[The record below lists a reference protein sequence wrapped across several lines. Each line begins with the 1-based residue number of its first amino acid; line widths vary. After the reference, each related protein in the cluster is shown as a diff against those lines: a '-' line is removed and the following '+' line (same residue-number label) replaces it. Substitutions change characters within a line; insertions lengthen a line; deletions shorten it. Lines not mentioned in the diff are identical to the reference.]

1 MKKVVSYLFLCF
13 SLLSFSQQKLWKGYF
28 SYNEITDV
36 CISDQ
41 KVYSSTKNSVFNKD
55 VSSNI
60 LTTFTSINDVK
71 PDEITAILH
80 TSNNYTLIGNKN
92 GLIILIKPDGTTLNK
107 VDIITDVPVPANSKK
122 INDFYEHNGKVYV
135 ATQYGITVI
144 KLSNFEI
151 ENSFYIGNSGEF
163 INVLQTTVFNN
174 EIFAVTRTQGIKK
187 ASITNP
193 FLYDF
198 SQWSVFNSG
207 NWSSLVVFSNQLI
220 ATDFSTNIYKFVANT
235 PQVFSTHFTVPL
247 KLRTDGEY
255 LTFTGQYQVNVYN
268 SSLTL
273 VASTFQVTGVSELF
287 TCAITKND
295 KLYIGTAKN
304 GLYEAPL
311 SSNLVFNNISPN
323 GPIEDLAFKVNKT
336 KNDIWLTHGSY
347 DRTYTPDYKLQ
358 GISIFNTNTSW
369 TKIPNTEVAG
379 AVTLAAIVEN
389 PRNSSEVFVA
399 SGHSGLLKFTNKTNP
414 FLFNQTNFLESV
426 LLPPPNQNFVS
437 VRINGMKYDKDG
449 NLWLTNALVDN
460 GLKVLKNGNT
470 WQSYNLSA
478 VIQNP
483 TALHYG
489 NIDIDKNGTKWTA
502 TYGGGVLAFNEKYNN
517 KFIII
522 NEENGNL
529 PNNDVRCVAVD
540 NKNQLWIGTFKG
552 LRILNSVDRFISETA
567 LTTTNIVIQDGDLAQ
582 ELFYQQV
589 IQDIKV
595 DGANNKWVAIADAGV
610 FQVSANGQITLRR
623 FTKDNSPLPS
633 NNVLDVEIDEVSGEV
648 FFATDKG
655 LVSFLGSATRG
666 DDDLQNVYI
675 YPNPVRPEYSGT
687 VKISGLM
694 DKVNLK
700 ITDIE
705 GNLVFETT
713 SSGGTVEWDTTAFG
727 KYKVA
732 SGVYMVFVSSSDA
745 AETTIKKIMI
755 IR

>member
-71 PDEITAILH
+71 PDEITAIFQ

-92 GLIILIKPDGTTLNK
+92 GLIILIKPDGNTLNK

-135 ATQYGITVI
+135 STQYGITVI

-163 INVLQTTVFNN
+163 IDVLQTTVFNN

-187 ASITNP
+187 ASINNP

-198 SQWSVFNSG
+198 SQWSVFNLG

-220 ATDFSTNIYKFVANT
+220 ATDFSTNIYKFIGNI
-235 PQVFSTHFTVPL
+235 PQVFSSHFTVPI

-268 SSLTL
+268 SNLTL
-273 VASTFQVTGVSELF
+273 IATTFQVTGVSELF

-311 SSNLVFNNISPN
+311 SSNLVFTNISPN
-323 GPIEDLAFKVNKT
+323 GPIEDLAFKVTKT

-358 GISIFNTNTSW
+358 GISIFNTNLGW
-369 TKIPNTEVAG
+369 NKIPNTEVAG

-389 PRNSSEVFVA
+389 PRNNSEVFVA

-414 FLFNQTNFLESV
+414 FLFNQTNFLESL

-437 VRINGMKYDKDG
+437 VRINGMKYDKVG

-460 GLKVLKNGNT
+460 GLKVLKNNNT

-489 NIDIDKNGTKWTA
+489 NIDIDKNGTKWAA
-502 TYGGGVLAFNEKYNN
+502 TYGGGVLAFNEKHNN

-610 FQVSANGQITLRR
+610 FQVSANGQTTLRR

-633 NNVLDVEIDEVSGEV
+633 NNVLDIEIDEVSGEV

-745 AETTIKKIMI
+745 AETTVKKIMI

>member
-1 MKKVVSYLFLCF
+1 MKKVVSCLFLCF

-71 PDEITAILH
+71 PDEITAIFQ

-163 INVLQTTVFNN
+163 IDVLQTTVFNN

-187 ASITNP
+187 ASLTNP

-220 ATDFSTNIYKFVANT
+220 ATDFSTNIYKFVGNA
-235 PQVFSTHFTVPL
+235 PQVFSTHYTAPL

-255 LTFTGQYQVNVYN
+255 LTFTGQFQVNVYN

-273 VASTFQVTGVSELF
+273 IASTFQLTGVSELL

-311 SSNLVFNNISPN
+311 SSNLVFTNISPN

-426 LLPPPNQNFVS
+426 LLPPPNQNYVS

-449 NLWLTNALVDN
+449 NLWITNALVDN
-460 GLKVLKNGNT
+460 GLKVLKNNNI
-470 WQSYNLSA
+470 WQSYNLGA

-483 TALHYG
+483 KALHYG
-489 NIDIDKNGTKWTA
+489 NIDIDKNGTKWVA
-502 TYGGGVLAFNEKYNN
+502 TYSGGVLAFNEKYNN

-552 LRILNSVDRFISETA
+552 LRILNSVDRFISESS

-610 FQVSANGQITLRR
+610 FQVSANGQKTLRR

-633 NNVLDVEIDEVSGEV
+633 NNVLDIEIDEVSGEV

-655 LVSFLGSATRG
+655 LVSFLGSATKG

-732 SGVYMVFVSSSDA
+732 SGVYIVFVSSSDA

>member
-71 PDEITAILH
+71 PDEITAIFQ

-92 GLIILIKPDGTTLNK
+92 GLIILIKPDGNTLNK

-135 ATQYGITVI
+135 STQYGITVI

-163 INVLQTTVFNN
+163 IDVLQTTVFNN

-187 ASITNP
+187 ASINNP

-198 SQWSVFNSG
+198 SQWSVFNLG

-220 ATDFSTNIYKFVANT
+220 ATDFSTNIYKFVGNT

-255 LTFTGQYQVNVYN
+255 LTFTGQFQVNVYN

-273 VASTFQVTGVSELF
+273 IASTFQVTGASELL

-311 SSNLVFNNISPN
+311 SSNLVFTNISPN
-323 GPIEDLAFKVNKT
+323 GPIEDLAFKVTKT

-358 GISIFNTNTSW
+358 GISIFNTNLGW
-369 TKIPNTEVAG
+369 NKIPNTEVAG

-389 PRNSSEVFVA
+389 PRNNSEVFVA

-414 FLFNQTNFLESV
+414 FLFNQTNFLESL

-437 VRINGMKYDKDG
+437 VRINGMKYDKVG

-460 GLKVLKNGNT
+460 GLKVLKNNNT

-489 NIDIDKNGTKWTA
+489 NIDIDKNGTKWAA
-502 TYGGGVLAFNEKYNN
+502 TYGGGVLAFNEKHNN

-610 FQVSANGQITLRR
+610 FQVSANGQTTLRR

-633 NNVLDVEIDEVSGEV
+633 NNVLDIEIDEVSGEV

-655 LVSFLGSATRG
+655 LVSFLGSATKG

-745 AETTIKKIMI
+745 AETTVKKIMI

>member
-1 MKKVVSYLFLCF
+1 M
-13 SLLSFSQQKLWKGYF
+13 
-28 SYNEITDV
+28 
-36 CISDQ
+36 
-41 KVYSSTKNSVFNKD
+41 
-55 VSSNI
+55 
-60 LTTFTSINDVK
+60 
-71 PDEITAILH
+71 
-80 TSNNYTLIGNKN
+80 
-92 GLIILIKPDGTTLNK
+92 
-107 VDIITDVPVPANSKK
+107 
-122 INDFYEHNGKVYV
+122 
-135 ATQYGITVI
+135 
-144 KLSNFEI
+144 
-151 ENSFYIGNSGEF
+151 
-163 INVLQTTVFNN
+163 
-174 EIFAVTRTQGIKK
+174 
-187 ASITNP
+187 
-193 FLYDF
+193 
-198 SQWSVFNSG
+198 
-207 NWSSLVVFSNQLI
+207 
-220 ATDFSTNIYKFVANT
+220 
-235 PQVFSTHFTVPL
+235 
-247 KLRTDGEY
+247 
-255 LTFTGQYQVNVYN
+255 
-268 SSLTL
+268 
-273 VASTFQVTGVSELF
+273 
-287 TCAITKND
+287 
-295 KLYIGTAKN
+295 LYIGTKKS
-304 GLYEAPL
+304 GLFETAITN
-311 SSNLVFNNISPN
+311 SSAFTNISPN
-323 GPIEDLAFKVNKT
+323 GPIEDLAFKVTKT
-336 KNDIWLTHGSY
+336 KTDLWLTHGSY

-358 GISIFNTNTSW
+358 GISIFNTNTGW
-369 TKIPNTEVAG
+369 TKIPNTGVAG
-379 AVTLAAIVEN
+379 AVTLAAIAEN

-399 SGHSGLLKFTNKTNP
+399 SGHSGLLKFTDKTNP

-426 LLPPPNQNFVS
+426 LLPPPNQNFIS
-437 VRINGMKYDKDG
+437 VRINGMKYDKEG
-449 NLWLTNALVDN
+449 NLWLTNALVAN
-460 GLKVLKNGNT
+460 GIKVLKNGNT

-478 VIQNP
+478 VIQNS

-552 LRILNSVDRFISETA
+552 LRILNSVDRFISESA

-610 FQVSANGQITLRR
+610 FQVNANGQKTLRR

-633 NNVLDVEIDEVSGEV
+633 NNVLDIEIDEVSGEV

-666 DDDLQNVYI
+666 DDDLENVYI

-745 AETTIKKIMI
+745 AETTVKKIMV

>member
-1 MKKVVSYLFLCF
+1 MNKIFFYLFFCF
-13 SLLSFSQQKLWKGYF
+13 SILSFSQQKLWKGYF
-28 SYNEITDV
+28 SFNEITDI

-41 KVYSSTKNSVFNKD
+41 KVYSSTKNSVFNKN
-55 VSSNI
+55 VFSNI

-135 ATQYGITVI
+135 STQYGITVI

-163 INVLQTTVFNN
+163 IDVLQTTVFNN

-198 SQWSVFNSG
+198 SQWSVFNSL
-207 NWSSLVVFSNQLI
+207 NWSSIVTFNNQLV
-220 ATDFSTNIYKFVANT
+220 AMNTNGITYKFSGNIAV
-235 PQVFSTHFTVPL
+235 PFSQMVTNGL
-247 KLRTDGEY
+247 KLRTDSVY
-255 LTFTGQYQVNVYN
+255 LTITNQSQILLYSQNF
-268 SSLTL
+268 TL
-273 VASTFQVTGVSELF
+273 VNSINSIPNFLDTF
-287 TCAITKND
+287 TCAITKNNM
-295 KLYIGTAKN
+295 LYIGTKKS
-304 GLYEAPL
+304 GLFETAITN
-311 SSNLVFNNISPN
+311 SSAFTNISPN
-323 GPIEDLAFKVNKT
+323 GPIEDLAFKVTKT
-336 KNDIWLTHGSY
+336 KTDLWLTHGSY

-358 GISIFNTNTSW
+358 GISIFNTNTGW
-369 TKIPNTEVAG
+369 TKIPNTGVAG
-379 AVTLAAIVEN
+379 AVTLAAIAEN

-399 SGHSGLLKFTNKTNP
+399 SGHSGLLKFTDKTNP

-426 LLPPPNQNFVS
+426 LLPPPNQNFIS
-437 VRINGMKYDKDG
+437 VRINGMKYDKEG
-449 NLWLTNALVDN
+449 NLWLTNALVAN
-460 GLKVLKNGNT
+460 GIKVLKNGNT

-478 VIQNP
+478 VIQNS

-552 LRILNSVDRFISETA
+552 LRILNSVDRFISESA

-610 FQVSANGQITLRR
+610 FQVSANGQKTLRR

-633 NNVLDVEIDEVSGEV
+633 NNVLDIEIDEVSGEV

-666 DDDLQNVYI
+666 DDDLENVYI

-745 AETTIKKIMI
+745 AETTVKKIMV

>member
-1 MKKVVSYLFLCF
+1 MKKVVFYLFLCF

-41 KVYSSTKNSVFNKD
+41 KVFSSTKNSVFNKD

-135 ATQYGITVI
+135 STQYGISVI

-163 INVLQTTVFNN
+163 IDVLQTTVFNN
-174 EIFAVTRTQGIKK
+174 EIFAVTKTQGIKK
-187 ASITNP
+187 ASLSNP

-198 SQWSVFNSG
+198 SQWSVFNSL
-207 NWSSLVVFSNQLI
+207 NWSSIVTFNNQLV
-220 ATDFSTNIYKFVANT
+220 AMNTNGITYKFSGNIAV
-235 PQVFSTHFTVPL
+235 PFSQMVTNGL
-247 KLRTDGEY
+247 KLRTDSVY
-255 LTFTGQYQVNVYN
+255 LTITNQSQILLYSQNF
-268 SSLTL
+268 TL
-273 VASTFQVTGVSELF
+273 VNSINSIPNFQDTF
-287 TCAITKND
+287 TCAITKNNV
-295 KLYIGTAKN
+295 LYIGTKKS
-304 GLYEAPL
+304 GLFETTITN
-311 SSNLVFNNISPN
+311 SSVFTNISPN
-323 GPIEDLAFKVNKT
+323 GPIEDLAFKVTKT
-336 KNDIWLTHGSY
+336 KTDLWLTHGSY

-358 GISIFNTNTSW
+358 GISIFNTNTGW

-389 PRNSSEVFVA
+389 PRNNSEVFVA

-460 GLKVLKNGNT
+460 GLKVLKNNNT
-470 WQSYNLSA
+470 WQSYNLGA

-610 FQVSANGQITLRR
+610 FQVSANGQTTLRR
-623 FTKDNSPLPS
+623 FTKENSPLPS
-633 NNVLDVEIDEVSGEV
+633 NNVLDIEIDEVSGEV

-655 LVSFLGSATRG
+655 LVSFLGSATKG

-745 AETTIKKIMI
+745 AETTVKKIMV

>member
-1 MKKVVSYLFLCF
+1 MKKTLFYLCF
-13 SLLSFSQQKLWKGYF
+13 GFSILSFSQQKLWKGYF

-55 VSSNI
+55 ISSNI

-71 PDEITAILH
+71 PDEITAIFH

-107 VDIITDVPVPANSKK
+107 VDIITDVPVPPNSKK
-122 INDFYEHNGKVYV
+122 INDFYEHDGKVYV
-135 ATQYGITVI
+135 STQYGISVI

-151 ENSFYIGNSGEF
+151 ESSFYIGNSGEF
-163 INVLQTTVFNN
+163 TDVLQTTIFNN

-187 ASITNP
+187 ASVTNP

-198 SQWSVFNSG
+198 SQWSVFNSL
-207 NWSSLVVFSNQLI
+207 NWLSIVTFSNQLV
-220 ATDFSTNIYKFVANT
+220 AMNTNGITYKFSGNIAV
-235 PQVFSTHFTVPL
+235 PFSQQITNGL
-247 KLRTDGEY
+247 KLRTDSVY
-255 LTFTGQYQVNVYN
+255 LTITNQWQILLYNQNFTLANSIYQVPNFPD
-268 SSLTL
+268 S
-273 VASTFQVTGVSELF
+273 F
-287 TCAITKND
+287 TCALTKNE
-295 KLYIGTAKN
+295 KLYIGTSKN
-304 GLYEAPL
+304 GLFETTCAN
-311 SSNLVFNNISPN
+311 SVVFTTISPN
-323 GPIEDLAFKVNKT
+323 GPIEDLAFKVTKT
-336 KNDIWLTHGSY
+336 KTDLWLTHGSY

-358 GISIFNTNTSW
+358 GISVFNTNTGW
-369 TKIPNTEVAG
+369 NKIPSNEVLG
-379 AVTLAAIVEN
+379 AVTLAAIAEN
-389 PRNSSEVFVA
+389 PRNSSEVFIA
-399 SGHSGLLKFTNKTNP
+399 SGQSGLLKFTNKTNP

-426 LLPPPNQNFVS
+426 TLPPPNQNYVS

-449 NLWLTNALVDN
+449 NLWLTNALVNN
-460 GLKVLKNGNT
+460 GIKVLKSNNT
-470 WQSYNLSA
+470 WQSYNLST

-489 NIDIDKNGTKWTA
+489 NIDIDKNGTKWIA
-502 TYGGGVLAFNEKYNN
+502 TYAGGVLAFNEKYNN

-610 FQVSANGQITLRR
+610 FQVSPNGQTTLRR
-623 FTKDNSPLPS
+623 FTKENSPLPS
-633 NNVLDVEIDEVSGEV
+633 NNVLDIEIDEVSGEV

-655 LVSFLGSATRG
+655 LVSFLGAATKG

-745 AETTIKKIMI
+745 AETTVKKIMV

>member
-460 GLKVLKNGNT
+460 GLKVLKNNNT

-489 NIDIDKNGTKWTA
+489 NNIDKNGTKWTA

-745 AETTIKKIMI
+745 AETTVKKIMV

>member
-1 MKKVVSYLFLCF
+1 MKKVVSCLFLCF

-71 PDEITAILH
+71 PDEITAIFQ

-151 ENSFYIGNSGEF
+151 ESSFYIGNSGEF
-163 INVLQTTVFNN
+163 IDVLQTTVFNN
-174 EIFAVTRTQGIKK
+174 EIFAITRTQGIKK
-187 ASITNP
+187 ASLSNP

-198 SQWSVFNSG
+198 SQWSVFNSL
-207 NWSSLVVFSNQLI
+207 NWSSIVTFNNQLV
-220 ATDFSTNIYKFVANT
+220 AMNTNGITYKFSGNIAV
-235 PQVFSTHFTVPL
+235 PFSQMVTNGL
-247 KLRTDGEY
+247 KLRTDSVY
-255 LTFTGQYQVNVYN
+255 LTITNQSQILLYSQNF
-268 SSLTL
+268 TL
-273 VASTFQVTGVSELF
+273 VNSINSIPNFPDTF
-287 TCAITKND
+287 TCAITKNNI
-295 KLYIGTAKN
+295 LYIGTKKS
-304 GLYEAPL
+304 GLFETTITNSIA
-311 SSNLVFNNISPN
+311 FTNISPN
-323 GPIEDLAFKVNKT
+323 GPIEDLAFKVTKT

-358 GISIFNTNTSW
+358 GISIFNTNSGW
-369 TKIPNTEVAG
+369 TKIPNTGVAG
-379 AVTLAAIVEN
+379 AVTLAAIAEN

-399 SGHSGLLKFTNKTNP
+399 SGQSGLLKFTNKTNP

-449 NLWLTNALVDN
+449 NLWLTNALVAN
-460 GLKVLKNGNT
+460 GIKVLKNGNT

-633 NNVLDVEIDEVSGEV
+633 NNVLDIEIDEVSGEV

-745 AETTIKKIMI
+745 AETTVKKIMV

>member
-1 MKKVVSYLFLCF
+1 MKKILFYLFFCF
-13 SLLSFSQQKLWKGYF
+13 SILSFSQQKLWKGYF
-28 SYNEITDV
+28 SFNEITDV

-60 LTTFTSINDVK
+60 LTTFTSVNDVK

-92 GLIILIKPDGTTLNK
+92 GLIILIKPDGSTLNK

-135 ATQYGITVI
+135 STQYGITVI

-163 INVLQTTVFNN
+163 IDVLQTTVFNN

-198 SQWSVFNSG
+198 SQWSVFNSL
-207 NWSSLVVFSNQLI
+207 NWSSIVTFNNQLV
-220 ATDFSTNIYKFVANT
+220 AMNTNGITYKFSGNIAV
-235 PQVFSTHFTVPL
+235 PFSQMVTNGL
-247 KLRTDGEY
+247 KLRTDSVY
-255 LTFTGQYQVNVYN
+255 LTITNQSQILLYSQNF
-268 SSLTL
+268 TL
-273 VASTFQVTGVSELF
+273 VNSINSIPNFQDTF
-287 TCAITKND
+287 TCAITKNNV
-295 KLYIGTAKN
+295 LYIGTKKS
-304 GLYEAPL
+304 GLFETTITN
-311 SSNLVFNNISPN
+311 SSAFTNISPN
-323 GPIEDLAFKVNKT
+323 GPIEDLAFKVTKT
-336 KNDIWLTHGSY
+336 KTDLWLTHGSY

-358 GISIFNTNTSW
+358 GISIFNTNTGW

-399 SGHSGLLKFTNKTNP
+399 SGQSGLLKFTNKTNP
-414 FLFNQTNFLESV
+414 FLFNQTNFLESL
-426 LLPPPNQNFVS
+426 LLPPPNQNYIS

-449 NLWLTNALVDN
+449 NLWLTNASVNN
-460 GLKVLKNGNT
+460 GLKVLKNNNT

-478 VIQNP
+478 AIQNP
-483 TALHYG
+483 TSLNYG

-502 TYGGGVLAFNEKYNN
+502 TYAGGVLAFNEKYNN

-567 LTTTNIVIQDGDLAQ
+567 LTTANIVIQDGDLAQ

-610 FQVSANGQITLRR
+610 FQVSPNGQTTLRR
-623 FTKDNSPLPS
+623 FTKENSPLPS
-633 NNVLDVEIDEVSGEV
+633 NNVLDIEIDEVSGEV

-655 LVSFLGSATRG
+655 LVSFLGAATKG

-687 VKISGLM
+687 VKILGLM

-745 AETTIKKIMI
+745 AETTVKKIMV

>member
-1 MKKVVSYLFLCF
+1 MNKIFFYLFFCF
-13 SLLSFSQQKLWKGYF
+13 SILSFSQQKLWKGYF
-28 SYNEITDV
+28 SFNEITDI
-36 CISDQ
+36 CISEQ

-55 VSSNI
+55 VFSNI

-135 ATQYGITVI
+135 STQYGISVI

-151 ENSFYIGNSGEF
+151 ESSFYIGNSGEF
-163 INVLQTTVFNN
+163 IDVLQTTIFNN

-198 SQWSVFNSG
+198 SQWSVFNSL
-207 NWSSLVVFSNQLI
+207 NWSSIVTFNNQLV
-220 ATDFSTNIYKFVANT
+220 AMNTNGITYKFSGNIAV
-235 PQVFSTHFTVPL
+235 PFSQMVTNGL
-247 KLRTDGEY
+247 KLRTDSVY
-255 LTFTGQYQVNVYN
+255 LTITNQSQILLYSQNF
-268 SSLTL
+268 TL
-273 VASTFQVTGVSELF
+273 VNSINSIPNFLDTF
-287 TCAITKND
+287 TCAITKNNM
-295 KLYIGTAKN
+295 LYIGTKKS
-304 GLYEAPL
+304 GLFETAITN
-311 SSNLVFNNISPN
+311 SSAFTNISPN
-323 GPIEDLAFKVNKT
+323 GPIEDLAFKVTKT
-336 KNDIWLTHGSY
+336 KTDLWLTHGSY

-358 GISIFNTNTSW
+358 GISIFNTNTGW
-369 TKIPNTEVAG
+369 TKIPNTGVAG
-379 AVTLAAIVEN
+379 AVTLAAIAEN

-399 SGHSGLLKFTNKTNP
+399 SGHSGLLKFTDKTNP

-426 LLPPPNQNFVS
+426 LLPPPNQNFIS
-437 VRINGMKYDKDG
+437 VRINGMKYDKEG
-449 NLWLTNALVDN
+449 NLWLTNALVAN
-460 GLKVLKNGNT
+460 GIKVLKNGNT

-478 VIQNP
+478 VIQNS

-552 LRILNSVDRFISETA
+552 LRILNSVDRFISESA

-610 FQVSANGQITLRR
+610 FQVSANGQKTLRR

-633 NNVLDVEIDEVSGEV
+633 NNVLDIEIDEVSGEV

-666 DDDLQNVYI
+666 DDDLENVYI

-745 AETTIKKIMI
+745 AETTVKKIMV

>member
-1 MKKVVSYLFLCF
+1 M
-13 SLLSFSQQKLWKGYF
+13 
-28 SYNEITDV
+28 
-36 CISDQ
+36 
-41 KVYSSTKNSVFNKD
+41 
-55 VSSNI
+55 
-60 LTTFTSINDVK
+60 
-71 PDEITAILH
+71 
-80 TSNNYTLIGNKN
+80 
-92 GLIILIKPDGTTLNK
+92 
-107 VDIITDVPVPANSKK
+107 
-122 INDFYEHNGKVYV
+122 
-135 ATQYGITVI
+135 
-144 KLSNFEI
+144 
-151 ENSFYIGNSGEF
+151 
-163 INVLQTTVFNN
+163 
-174 EIFAVTRTQGIKK
+174 
-187 ASITNP
+187 
-193 FLYDF
+193 
-198 SQWSVFNSG
+198 
-207 NWSSLVVFSNQLI
+207 
-220 ATDFSTNIYKFVANT
+220 
-235 PQVFSTHFTVPL
+235 
-247 KLRTDGEY
+247 
-255 LTFTGQYQVNVYN
+255 
-268 SSLTL
+268 
-273 VASTFQVTGVSELF
+273 
-287 TCAITKND
+287 
-295 KLYIGTAKN
+295 
-304 GLYEAPL
+304 
-311 SSNLVFNNISPN
+311 
-323 GPIEDLAFKVNKT
+323 AFKVTKT
-336 KNDIWLTHGSY
+336 KNDLWLTHGSY

-358 GISIFNTNTSW
+358 GISIFNTNTGW
-369 TKIPNTEVAG
+369 TKIPNTGVAG
-379 AVTLAAIVEN
+379 AVTLAAIAEN
-389 PRNSSEVFVA
+389 PRNTSEVFVA

-414 FLFNQTNFLESV
+414 ILFNQTNFLESV

-449 NLWLTNALVDN
+449 NLWLTNALVNN
-460 GLKVLKNGNT
+460 GIKVLKSNNT

-483 TALHYG
+483 TTLHYG
-489 NIDIDKNGTKWTA
+489 NIDIDKNDTKWTA

-552 LRILNSVDRFISETA
+552 LRILNSVDRFISESS

-610 FQVSANGQITLRR
+610 FQVSANGQKTLRR

-633 NNVLDVEIDEVSGEV
+633 NNVLDIEIDEVSGEV

-655 LVSFLGSATRG
+655 LVSFLGSATKG
-666 DDDLQNVYI
+666 DDDLENVYI

-745 AETTIKKIMI
+745 AETTVKKIMV

>member
-135 ATQYGITVI
+135 STQYGITVI

-151 ENSFYIGNSGEF
+151 ESSFYIGNSGEF
-163 INVLQTTVFNN
+163 IDVLQTTVFNN

-187 ASITNP
+187 ASLTNP

-220 ATDFSTNIYKFVANT
+220 ATDFSTNIYKFVGNA
-235 PQVFSTHFTVPL
+235 PQVFSTHYTAPL

-255 LTFTGQYQVNVYN
+255 LTFTGQFQVNVYN

-273 VASTFQVTGVSELF
+273 IASTFQVTGVSELL
-287 TCAITKND
+287 TCAITKNG

-311 SSNLVFNNISPN
+311 SSNLVFTNISPN
-323 GPIEDLAFKVNKT
+323 GPIEDLAFKVTKT

-358 GISIFNTNTSW
+358 GISIFNTNTGW
-369 TKIPNTEVAG
+369 NKIPSTEVAG

-399 SGHSGLLKFTNKTNP
+399 SGQSGLLKFTNKTNP

-426 LLPPPNQNFVS
+426 LLPPPNQNYVS

-633 NNVLDVEIDEVSGEV
+633 NNVLDIEIDEVSGEV

-745 AETTIKKIMI
+745 AETTVKKIMI

>member
-1 MKKVVSYLFLCF
+1 MKKVVFYLFLCF

-28 SYNEITDV
+28 SYNEITDI

-60 LTTFTSINDVK
+60 LTTYTSINDVK

-163 INVLQTTVFNN
+163 IDVLQTTVFNN

-273 VASTFQVTGVSELF
+273 IATTFQVTGASELL

-311 SSNLVFNNISPN
+311 SSNLVFTNISPN
-323 GPIEDLAFKVNKT
+323 GPIEDLAFKVTKT

-389 PRNSSEVFVA
+389 PRNTSEVFVA

-437 VRINGMKYDKDG
+437 VRINGMKYDKEG
-449 NLWLTNALVDN
+449 NLWLTNALVAN
-460 GLKVLKNGNT
+460 GIKVLKNNNT

-489 NIDIDKNGTKWTA
+489 NIDIDKNGTKWAA
-502 TYGGGVLAFNEKYNN
+502 TYGGGVLAFNEKHNN

-552 LRILNSVDRFISETA
+552 LRILNNVDRFISETA

-610 FQVSANGQITLRR
+610 FQVSANGQTTLRR
-623 FTKDNSPLPS
+623 FTKENSPLPS
-633 NNVLDVEIDEVSGEV
+633 NNVLDIEIDEVSGEV

-655 LVSFLGSATRG
+655 LVSFLGSATKG

-745 AETTIKKIMI
+745 AETTVKKIMV